1 MNTMSKSLYSK
12 GGAKKSATKKKFKP
26 HMMYD
31 PKTGKGYKAK
41 VMADHT
47 RMKKKG
53 YGHTKPK
60 LPKAQRG
67 LPIVKE
73 LKGRIPKKPV
83 TLKDPIKTKGIK
95 MVYGKSGLGPS
106 PKMADIESFKKN
118 SKKIRNKNKMKMGGN
133 RTNPAKVLGY
143 FNDIKEAK
151 YGAMM
156 NNYNAPLAMM
166 SEGGSCGPGKKR
178 KCKKKFGKRGGKLK
192 KVLRGAGTAALA
204 IGAGIAGSKALKAF
218 KNNGGF

>member
-1 MNTMSKSLYSK
+1 M
-12 GGAKKSATKKKFKP
+12 AVKKKFKV
-26 HMMYD
+26 HKMYKGTSV
-31 PKTGKGYKAK
+31 KTAK
-41 VMADHT
+41 TMADHNSL
-47 RMKKKG
+47 KKKG

-60 LPKAQRG
+60 LPKAQMG
-67 LPIVKE
+67 LPIKAS
-73 LKGRIPKKPV
+73 RIPKKPV
-83 TLKDPIKTKGIK
+83 RLKDGVKSNAIK

-106 PKMADIESFKKN
+106 PKTADIKSFKEN
-118 SKKIRNKNKMKMGGN
+118 AKKIKNKMKMGGN

-151 YGAMM
+151 YGTMM

>member
-1 MNTMSKSLYSK
+1 MKKYQNGGWYRGGKISKSGKKALGITGATSI
-12 GGAKKSATKKKFKP
+12 GGMIGTAIDRGVKKN
-26 HMMYD
+26 
-31 PKTGKGYKAK
+31 KAVK
-41 VMADHT
+41 SI
-47 RMKKKG
+47 MKKDDVSRK
-53 YGHTKPK
+53 
-60 LPKAQRG
+60 KARQ
-67 LPIVKE
+67 KYN
-73 LKGRIPKKPV
+73 
-83 TLKDPIKTKGIK
+83 KTND
-95 MVYGKSGLGPS
+95 
-106 PKMADIESFKKN
+106 A
-118 SKKIRNKNKMKMGGN
+118 
-133 RTNPAKVLGY
+133 AVLGY

-192 KVLRGAGTAALA
+192 KVLRGAGTAALG

>member
-1 MNTMSKSLYSK
+1 
-12 GGAKKSATKKKFKP
+12 
-26 HMMYD
+26 MMYD
-31 PKTGKGYKAK
+31 PKTGKGYKASK
-41 VMADHT
+41 MADHL
-47 RMKKKG
+47 RMDKKG
-53 YGHTKPK
+53 YKHTKP
-60 LPKAQRG
+60 
-67 LPIVKE
+67 
-73 LKGRIPKKPV
+73 
-83 TLKDPIKTKGIK
+83 
-95 MVYGKSGLGPS
+95 
-106 PKMADIESFKKN
+106 
-118 SKKIRNKNKMKMGGN
+118 KMKMGGN

-204 IGAGIAGSKALKAF
+204 IGAGIAGHKALKAF